1 MGDSGSEGPQR
12 SEAFGLTMRLINSL
26 IALCF
31 VVMGVIFG
39 ALNKQRVHVDLW
51 FNGFDGRLG
60 LTLLSVL
67 LLGALIGGLAV
78 TASVVWPMRRRAQ
91 PSRLP
96 DSATDTRAPNDA
108 RGQQS

>member
-1 MGDSGSEGPQR
+1 
-12 SEAFGLTMRLINSL
+12 MRLIKSL

-31 VVMGVIFG
+31 VVLGVIFG
-39 ALNKQRVHVDLW
+39 ALNKQHVHVDLW

-78 TASVVWPMRRRAQ
+78 TASVVWPMRRRTP
-91 PSRLP
+91 PSRSS
-96 DSATDTRAPNDA
+96 DSEIDARERNDA